1 MDAKKRF
8 YSGASM
14 IFRQKNPNKHRFN
27 VAAAAKAFLDHKD
40 FIKKVIC
47 FHIHD
52 EDQVDDLFQDF
63 FLSFVSHPLPGDIR
77 NIESFLYKAITNDI
91 IDATHRKESY
101 RNSIHEYGE
110 RSNDTCGLKTPE
122 EAVMRMEETGKILDL
137 IEKRLP
143 RTEAQAVYMQYRDS
157 YNAKE
162 IAEKM
167 GVGAKTARGYVS
179 EGLGRIRRLL
189 AVTAE

>member
-1 MDAKKRF
+1 
-8 YSGASM
+8 M
-14 IFRQKNPNKHRFN
+14 IFRQKDPDKHRFE
-27 VAAAAKAFLDHKD
+27 AAPAAKVFLDHKD
-40 FIKKVIC
+40 FIRRVIC

-52 EDQVDDLFQDF
+52 EDQVDDLFQNF
-63 FLSFVSHPLPGDIR
+63 FLSFISRPLPGGVR
-77 NIESFLYKAITNDI
+77 NIKSYLYKAINNDI

-101 RNSIHEYGE
+101 RNSVHEYGE
-110 RSNDTCGLKTPE
+110 RSNHTCGLKTPE
-122 EAVMRMEETGKILDL
+122 EAVMRMDEASRILDL

-143 RTEAQAVYMQYRDS
+143 RTEAQAVCLQYRDS
-157 YNAKE
+157 HNAKE

-189 AVTAE
+189 AVNAE